1 MERKEEGPLPRVLVN
16 ARRGYAL
23 EILRGWRYAHIIN
36 ADYGTI
42 SYDRVPLEKLAREWH
57 EYSTERS
64 HVHQF
69 CVVCLGSFRPK
80 TMRAETTLREIQGMT
95 IDVKK
100 ATDAELLEFHNSKV
114 EEKKRV
120 KAFASRDD
128 AEKKVTALVASIS
141 PSVATDADAPLPP
154 DEVSKSTNQG
164 ATAMNSKPG
173 KSSTKTSK
181 PRSATKKENV
191 LPNPER
197 YLGKKSSN
205 PTKSAGTATATTS
218 KKKKAAPP
226 PAKTTKKKAA
236 APKKKTAT
244 SISAGVKDSWKD
256 KKVASARAKKDKVKV
271 GGEVFG
277 SLMKAFKKLRLSL
290 IGFTAF
296 RKELKKAGRAV
307 KDGHTF
313 TIYHEN

>member
-1 MERKEEGPLPRVLVN
+1 MEKKEEGPLPRVLVN

-23 EILRGWRYAHIIN
+23 EVLRGRRYAHIIN

-42 SYDRVPLEKLAREWH
+42 SYDRVPLEKLAREWK
-57 EYSTERS
+57 EYSTERI
-64 HVHQF
+64 HIHQF

-100 ATDAELLEFHNSKV
+100 ATDAELLEFHNSKI

-120 KAFASRDD
+120 KAFASREE
-128 AEKKVTALVASIS
+128 AEKKVSALIASLS
-141 PSVATDADAPLPP
+141 ASAAKTDADVPLPP
-154 DEVSKSTNQG
+154 DEVSKSKSQSNNQG
-164 ATAMNSKPG
+164 DATMSTAKTSKPG
-173 KSSTKTSK
+173 KST
-181 PRSATKKENV
+181 
-191 LPNPER
+191 
-197 YLGKKSSN
+197 KSSN
-205 PTKSAGTATATTS
+205 SKPTKSAGTQTAS
-218 KKKKAAPP
+218 AGKKRTAPP
-226 PAKTTKKKAA
+226 PKATKKKAA
-236 APKKKTAT
+236 APKKKAAA

-256 KKVASARAKKDKVKV
+256 KKVATARAKKDKVKV

-277 SLMKAFKKLRLSL
+277 SLMKAFKKLRLPL
-290 IGFTAF
+290 TGFTAF